1 MATLKGVVRSY
12 GAAVRRAERDQQ
24 RRSREAAKR
33 FKEQQKQLEFE
44 NAAQAVKDWNNYVDI
59 LKSFHKEASVK
70 VNWQAI
76 RNEAKPVAPHYS
88 NLNETIAQHK
98 LNNFKPSILDK
109 VFGSTSRKIKNL
121 ENQVQSAKNKDQLS
135 YQAALNEYH
144 ETLNDWTELQNIAE
158 GVTERDTEAYL
169 AAVRY
174 FDPFSEISELGSQI
188 RFRFLENHIEVDM
201 DINSI
206 DVIPDYEL
214 KLTSTGKLS
223 RKNMAKGNFYELYQD
238 HVCSVV
244 LRISR
249 EVFAYL
255 PVDFAIINAKA
266 EMVDPQSGHLEKK
279 IILSI
284 KIMPETIQK
293 LNLDMIDP
301 SDSMRNFV
309 HNMNFK
315 KTSGFSE
322 VDKVS

>member
-44 NAAQAVKDWNNYVDI
+44 NAAQAVTDWNNYVDI
-59 LKSFHKEASVK
+59 LKSFHKEASAK
-70 VNWQAI
+70 VNWHAI
-76 RNEAKPVAPHYS
+76 RNESKPIAPHYS

-98 LNNFKPSILDK
+98 VNNFKPSFFDNL
-109 VFGSTSRKIKNL
+109 FGSSNRKIKNL
-121 ENQVQSAKNKDQLS
+121 EDQVQSAKNKDQQI

-158 GVTERDTEAYL
+158 GVADRDTETYL

-188 RFRFLENHIEVDM
+188 KFRFVANHIEVDI

-238 HVCSVV
+238 HICSVV

-255 PVDFAIINAKA
+255 PVDFAIINAKS
-266 EMVDPQSGHLEKK
+266 EMIDSQSGYLEKK
-279 IILSI
+279 VILSV
-284 KIMPETIQK
+284 KIMPETIEK
-293 LNLDMIDP
+293 LNLNMIDP
-301 SDSMRNFV
+301 SDSMRNFI

-322 VDKVS
+322 VDRVS

>member
-88 NLNETIAQHK
+88 SLNETIAQHK
-98 LNNFKPSILDK
+98 LNNFKPSILDNL
-109 VFGSTSRKIKNL
+109 FGSANRKIKNL
-121 ENQVQSAKNKDQLS
+121 ENQIQSAKHKDQLS

-158 GVTERDTEAYL
+158 GVADRDTEAYL

-174 FDPFSEISELGSQI
+174 FDPFSEISE
-188 RFRFLENHIEVDM
+188 
-201 DINSI
+201 
-206 DVIPDYEL
+206 
-214 KLTSTGKLS
+214 
-223 RKNMAKGNFYELYQD
+223 
-238 HVCSVV
+238 
-244 LRISR
+244 
-249 EVFAYL
+249 
-255 PVDFAIINAKA
+255 
-266 EMVDPQSGHLEKK
+266 
-279 IILSI
+279 
-284 KIMPETIQK
+284 
-293 LNLDMIDP
+293 
-301 SDSMRNFV
+301 
-309 HNMNFK
+309 
-315 KTSGFSE
+315 
-322 VDKVS
+322 

>member
-1 MATLKGVVRSY
+1 
-12 GAAVRRAERDQQ
+12 
-24 RRSREAAKR
+24 
-33 FKEQQKQLEFE
+33 
-44 NAAQAVKDWNNYVDI
+44 
-59 LKSFHKEASVK
+59 
-70 VNWQAI
+70 
-76 RNEAKPVAPHYS
+76 
-88 NLNETIAQHK
+88 ETIAQHK
-98 LNNFKPSILDK
+98 LNNFKPSILDNL
-109 VFGSTSRKIKNL
+109 FGSANRKIKNL
-121 ENQVQSAKNKDQLS
+121 ENQIQSAKHKDQLS
-135 YQAALNEYH
+135 YQTALNEYH

-158 GVTERDTEAYL
+158 GIADRDTEAYL

-188 RFRFLENHIEVDM
+188 RFRLLENHIEVDI

-238 HVCSVV
+238 HICSAV

-279 IILSI
+279 IILSV

-315 KTSGFSE
+315 KTSGFSAVE
-322 VDKVS
+322 RVS